1 MDILFFYPVVTE
13 ILALVHHMPKKYE
26 IAIMFYRKASIAVS
40 TQLSATKR
48 TRLCHWEAH
57 LICAAVVTFSD
68 LQEQNGQSC

>member
-26 IAIMFYRKASIAVS
+26 MTIMVYSQASVAVS

-48 TRLCHWEAH
+48 TRLCLSEAH
-57 LICAAVVTFSD
+57 LISVAFVTLPA
-68 LQEQNGQSC
+68 LQEQNGQAC